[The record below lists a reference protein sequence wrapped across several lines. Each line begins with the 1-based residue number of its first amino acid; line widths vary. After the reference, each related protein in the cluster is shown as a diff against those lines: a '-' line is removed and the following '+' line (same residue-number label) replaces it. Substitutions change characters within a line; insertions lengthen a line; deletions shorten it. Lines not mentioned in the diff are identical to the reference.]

1 MKLCVELN
9 MSWRK
14 LIVSP
19 KDFVTLAEIFDRAE
33 VVDIGYS
40 EKSGLHLIKEE
51 RRLLTCEQVTHEPI
65 TREQFEIIRTTESTQ
80 QTIKEET
87 HENLA

>member
-14 LIVSP
+14 LLVSP
-19 KDFVTLAEIFDRAE
+19 KDFVTLAEIFDRAD
-33 VVDIGYS
+33 VVDTGYS

-51 RRLLTCEQVTHEPI
+51 RRLLTCEQIVKEPI
-65 TREQFEIIRTTESTQ
+65 TREQFEAIRKAEQ
-80 QTIKEET
+80 PVKEET
-87 HENLA
+87 HENAA